1 MKIFVAVML
10 FVIGAMMGS
19 FACCQVWRIKK
30 HDKSKRSHCMKCKYQ
45 LRWYDNIPIVSWLA
59 LSGKCRKCKKPIG
72 CMEILAEFL
81 LGIMFVASF
90 LLWSRYDVL
99 MAGNPWE
106 VARFATFLM
115 LLVALTI
122 SFIFDLKWSE
132 LPMASLI
139 AGGVLGAVMLGINV
153 TETVVAGIF
162 GWSMVISI
170 FGALMILPGL
180 YFVMYK
186 ISSECWVGS
195 GDWILNIGLALAL
208 SDFWLAI
215 FAMFLANFLGC
226 IAFLPGAISKKDMNM
241 KIPFGPFLIAAFWI
255 IYMTQNLVFN
265 LVAI

>member
-1 MKIFVAVML
+1 
-10 FVIGAMMGS
+10 
-19 FACCQVWRIKK
+19 
-30 HDKSKRSHCMKCKYQ
+30 
-45 LRWYDNIPIVSWLA
+45 
-59 LSGKCRKCKKPIG
+59 
-72 CMEILAEFL
+72 
-81 LGIMFVASF
+81 
-90 LLWSRYDVL
+90 
-99 MAGNPWE
+99 
-106 VARFATFLM
+106 
-115 LLVALTI
+115 
-122 SFIFDLKWSE
+122 
-132 LPMASLI
+132 MASLI

-162 GWSMVISI
+162 GWSMAVSI

-186 ISSECWVGS
+186 IISERWVGS

-255 IYMTQNLVFN
+255 IYMAQNLVFN